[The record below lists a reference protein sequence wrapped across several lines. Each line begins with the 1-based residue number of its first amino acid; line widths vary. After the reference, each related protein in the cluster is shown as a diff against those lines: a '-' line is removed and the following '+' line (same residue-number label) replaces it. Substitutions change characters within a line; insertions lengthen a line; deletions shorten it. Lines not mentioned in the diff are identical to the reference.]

1 MPTLEARV
9 DMYDEAV
16 TYIADY
22 EESSEVTNAFVNRE
36 AITDALERGEELT
49 PVQRE
54 VLAKADAKLLA
65 VRPTLAKRFPL
76 IFEARNDIPAV
87 YWWWH
92 LDRGIPA

>member
-1 MPTLEARV
+1 MVTL
-9 DMYDEAV
+9 DD
-16 TYIADY
+16 YIAIYAEAAQYITNY